1 MIEISDYLSNFIDEH
16 VMLIDTE
23 QWEKLFRLC
32 NPYERSNLKK
42 VLKASGINPV
52 ITPEVK
58 DWMPIEAASKYVQD
72 FVKSLFSFRYR
83 YNDKGKT
90 GRKLKWVDLSLNV
103 DKDKLED
110 IVRDELDKNNI
121 KYDYVLYDPN
131 YMTSSGFRTYVF
143 NVLYVRLLDP
153 EVSK

>member
-1 MIEISDYLSNFIDEH
+1 MVEISDYLSAFIDEH
-16 VMLIDTE
+16 IELIDTE

-32 NPYERSNLKK
+32 NPYERSTLKK

-58 DWMPIEAASKYVQD
+58 DWMPVDAASKYVQD
-72 FVKSLFSFRYR
+72 FVKSLFSFRHR
-83 YNDKGKT
+83 YNDKGKN

-103 DKDKLED
+103 DEDKLED

-121 KYDYVLYDPN
+121 KYDYVLYDSD
-131 YMTSSGFRTYVF
+131 YTTYIGWMHRIYNAF
-143 NVLYVRLLDP
+143 YVRLLDP
-153 EVSK
+153 EA